1 MNMFRYFVEITLFN
15 HLNFFSQLIH
25 SYFTANIWFFSHVHV
40 WFWIT
45 CVKDRMDVSCNILVF
60 LKIVFRWSFRW
71 KKQPFNPIRIHLRAH
86 FKLAN
91 NAVDRNTDTC
101 TRTRAIGY
109 GAQFNVVLGRVHNIY
124 SINILFKNDHG
135 DGMYTYNPPKK
146 TD

>member
-1 MNMFRYFVEITLFN
+1 MIFPLE
-15 HLNFFSQLIH
+15 
-25 SYFTANIWFFSHVHV
+25 
-40 WFWIT
+40 
-45 CVKDRMDVSCNILVF
+45 
-60 LKIVFRWSFRW
+60 
-71 KKQPFNPIRIHLRAH
+71 KQPFNPIRIHLRAH

-109 GAQFNVVLGRVHNIY
+109 GAQFNVVLGKVHNIY

-146 TD
+146 QINTLCDRIAFLWLRFWTSDAIICPWYPNQDCSDISSAILYLSNVIEMVKKYRNNKLV